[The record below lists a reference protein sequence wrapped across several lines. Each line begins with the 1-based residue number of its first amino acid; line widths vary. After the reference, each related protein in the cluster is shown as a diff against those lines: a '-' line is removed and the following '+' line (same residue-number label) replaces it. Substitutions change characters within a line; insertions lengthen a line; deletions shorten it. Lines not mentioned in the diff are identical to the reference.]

1 MADHFYRC
9 RSCRWRGSRRAVHSS
24 PDPVATESGEYQAG
38 VAFQNAEEWEAAKG
52 EHMQIIIIDVNCK
65 EITLQPVSGSTRPDE
80 TKKSWLDPERVKL
93 VESVGQDL

>member
-1 MADHFYRC
+1 
-9 RSCRWRGSRRAVHSS
+9 
-24 PDPVATESGEYQAG
+24 
-38 VAFQNAEEWEAAKG
+38 
-52 EHMQIIIIDVNCK
+52 MQIIIIDVNCK